1 MKKELSYLETLKMI
15 GEIKGYFEKQL
26 SVRLSL
32 IKVQSP
38 LFVRSDTGLQD
49 ELSGVEKSISFKKGK
64 DKYEI
69 VHSLAK
75 WKRYSL
81 GKYEFPLYKGILTD
95 MKAIRR
101 DEKVDAI
108 HSMYVEQY
116 DWEKVISK
124 EDRTID
130 YLKDT
135 VRSIYKS
142 LRETI
147 VYMKKQ
153 YRFLTIDLPK
163 TIYFISSQ
171 ELEDRYPDK
180 TPKEREQLIGKE
192 KGSVFIYGIG
202 DKLKSGIE
210 HDLRSPDYDD
220 WGLDGDLLVYDKT
233 IDRVIELTSMGIR
246 VDEKSLVSQLEKAG
260 CIERLEL
267 PYHQAILKKELPY
280 TIGGGIGISR
290 IIMLILGKT
299 HIAEA
304 QASSWDD
311 ETLAKLKDKKVL

>member
-81 GKYEFPLYKGILTD
+81 GKYEFPLYEGILTD

-246 VDEKSLVSQLEKAG
+246 VDEKSLVSQLEKAS

-267 PYHQAILKKELPY
+267 PYHQAILKKKLPY

-311 ETLAKLKDKKVL
+311 EILTKLKDKKVL

>member
-101 DEKVDAI
+101 DEKVDCI

-220 WGLDGDLLVYDKT
+220 WELDGDLLVYDKT

-260 CIERLEL
+260 CTERLEL

-311 ETLAKLKDKKVL
+311 EILTKLKDKKVL

>member
-81 GKYEFPLYKGILTD
+81 GKYEFPLYEGILTD

-101 DEKVDAI
+101 DEKVDCI

-180 TPKEREQLIGKE
+180 TPKEREQLIGRE

>member
-81 GKYEFPLYKGILTD
+81 GKYEFPLYEGILTD

-101 DEKVDAI
+101 DEKVDCI

-147 VYMKKQ
+147 VYMKKK

-246 VDEKSLVSQLEKAG
+246 VDEESLVSQLEKAG
-260 CIERLEL
+260 CTERLDF

>member
-1 MKKELSYLETLKMI
+1 MIDGNIKMTKEMI
-15 GEIKGYFEKQL
+15 DPFEQIKCPIYFISGNHEDYTWKEEAYKIIDQTN
-26 SVRLSL
+26 
-32 IKVQSP
+32 IK
-38 LFVRSDTGLQD
+38 RIGD
-49 ELSGVEKSISFKKGK
+49 SIINFKNKLNIIG
-64 DKYEI
+64 
-69 VHSLAK
+69 
-75 WKRYSL
+75 
-81 GKYEFPLYKGILTD
+81 
-95 MKAIRR
+95 
-101 DEKVDAI
+101 
-108 HSMYVEQY
+108 
-116 DWEKVISK
+116 
-124 EDRTID
+124 ID

-246 VDEKSLVSQLEKAG
+246 VDEESLVSQLEKAG
-260 CIERLEL
+260 CTEKLEL

-311 ETLAKLKDKKVL
+311 EILTKLKDKKVL

>member
-142 LRETI
+142 LRESI

-246 VDEKSLVSQLEKAG
+246 VDEKSLVSQLEKAS

-267 PYHQAILKKELPY
+267 PYHQAILKKKLPY

-311 ETLAKLKDKKVL
+311 EILTKLKDKKVL